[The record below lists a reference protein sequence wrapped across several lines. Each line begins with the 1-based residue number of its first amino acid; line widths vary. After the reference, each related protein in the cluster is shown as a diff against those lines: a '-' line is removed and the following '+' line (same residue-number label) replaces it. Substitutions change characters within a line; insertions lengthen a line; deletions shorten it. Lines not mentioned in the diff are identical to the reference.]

1 VNQGRHFSS
10 GQTAVIVG
18 RIFTDRLPKTTHR
31 YARRTCRLSASI
43 EQIDAGNRQFAN
55 SRVKRPLG
63 EADARE
69 TALSALALSGSTS
82 IIMEQGT

>member
-1 VNQGRHFSS
+1 
-10 GQTAVIVG
+10 
-18 RIFTDRLPKTTHR
+18 
-31 YARRTCRLSASI
+31 LSASI